1 MSKKHELKILR
12 PFADAISRGEKTFE
26 VRKNDRNFEAGD
38 IVEFTAL
45 STETLNPEAHPING
59 RQYKVG
65 YVLRFEDFPAGLQ
78 EGFAVFTITESKER
92 KKADFAEEAIRCAI
106 CRNPNANERG
116 CDGACQVDEKKLES
130 ILKQINGEKP
140 KEWHEV
146 KDEYSEYYECPL
158 CYAGVG
164 VGEAGGDPE
173 EWGWHYCPECGA
185 RLDGVK
191 RIPDWPDEEEEAEP

>member
-1 MSKKHELKILR
+1 MSKKHELKILKQV
-12 PFADAISRGEKTFE
+12 ADAISRGEKTFE

-78 EGFAVFTITESKER
+78 EGFAVFTIKESKER

-130 ILKQINGEKP
+130 ILEQINGQ
-140 KEWHEV
+140 KEEPQKWREET
-146 KDEYSEYYECPL
+146 DDYSFYYECPV
-158 CYAGVG
+158 CFGEVG
-164 VGEAGGDPE
+164 GPDGDPE
-173 EWGWHYCPECGA
+173 AWGWHYCPECGA
-185 RLDGVK
+185 RLEGVTPY
-191 RIPDWPDEEEEAEP
+191 RDDEEEDA

>member
-1 MSKKHELKILR
+1 MSKKHELKILI

-26 VRKNDRNFEAGD
+26 VRKNDRNFEVGD

-45 STETLNPEAHPING
+45 NTETLNPEAHPING

-78 EGFAVFTITESKER
+78 EGFAVFTITPE
-92 KKADFAEEAIRCAI
+92 
-106 CRNPNANERG
+106 P
-116 CDGACQVDEKKLES
+116 Q
-130 ILKQINGEKP
+130 
-140 KEWHEV
+140 EWHEV
-146 KDEYSEYYECPL
+146 RDEYSEYYECPL

-191 RIPDWPDEEEEAEP
+191 RIPDWQDEEEDEIDEEIICRAFEQMDTDDEEEAEA